1 MGRRPRL
8 HYPGAFYHVISRGN
22 RRERI
27 FRSQADFQH
36 FQLLLREIKEQN
48 GFTLYAYVLMP
59 NHFHML
65 LQVAE
70 KPLSKVMQSLLY
82 RYTRH
87 YNRRYRQVGH
97 LFQGRYRA
105 IVCDKESYLLE
116 LVRYLHLNPVRAGM
130 VRHPGNYP
138 WSSHR
143 AYMGDKD
150 SVGIAAEEI
159 LSCWSK
165 KKKRA
170 VAAYEQFVLDGI
182 GQGHKEDYYRVKE
195 QRYLGD
201 EEFVEK
207 VERRVEKLEEVFPI
221 HVTVEQI
228 VNRVGQEYGRSVGE
242 IVGRGRGRREAELR
256 AIVCYVG
263 REIGGL
269 KLAQAAK
276 VFARDISALSMG
288 VKRLEAKM
296 LKEEP
301 LRRRVQKLCASVA
314 REGKRKY
321 STTQA

>member
-8 HYPGAFYHVISRGN
+8 HYPGALYHVISRGN

-27 FRSQADFQH
+27 FRSQTDFQQ
-36 FQLLLREIKEQN
+36 FQFLLQEIKGQN

-59 NHFHML
+59 NHFHIL

-82 RYTRH
+82 RYTSY
-87 YNRRYRQVGH
+87 YNRRYHQVGH
-97 LFQGRYRA
+97 LFQGRYKA
-105 IVCDKESYLLE
+105 IVCDKEVYLLE
-116 LVRYLHLNPVRAGM
+116 LVRYLHLNPVRARI
-130 VRHPGNYP
+130 VRDPSGYP

-143 AYMGDKD
+143 AYVGDKD
-150 SVGIAAEEI
+150 SVGVAVDEI

-165 KKKRA
+165 RKKQA
-170 VAAYEQFVLDGI
+170 VAAYEEFVLDGI
-182 GQGHKEDYYRVKE
+182 KQGHRENYYQVKE

-207 VERRVEKLEEVFPI
+207 VERRVEKVEQVFPI
-221 HVTVEQI
+221 RMTVEEI
-228 VNRVGQEYGRSVGE
+228 VDRIGREYGRPARE
-242 IVGRGRGRREAELR
+242 ILGRGRGRREAELR

-276 VFARDISALSMG
+276 VFARDISALSLG
-288 VKRLEAKM
+288 VTRLQERM
-296 LKEEP
+296 LKDEP
-301 LRRRVQKLCASVA
+301 LRRQVQKLCTSLIG
-314 REGKRKY
+314 EGRRKY